1 MRTSNF
7 ALRLQPAL
15 MEEAKVLAKVE
26 GVALNQ
32 LINVAVAEKLAA
44 TRTLDFFER
53 YTQGANVEEALALLR
68 RPRVGEPPQPGDEL
82 PESWKRRRAAGRQE
96 PRKRVATR
104 SK

>member
-15 MEEAKVLAKVE
+15 MEEARILAKVE

-53 YTQGANVEEALALLR
+53 YTQGVDVAEALALLR
-68 RPRVGEPPQPGDEL
+68 RPRTGEPPRKGDEL
-82 PESWKRRRAAGRQE
+82 PESWEKHPAACAPE
-96 PRKRVATR
+96 PQAQASTR